1 MLAQH
6 VLVFVVG
13 IIFFG
18 YLTVRAVQSA
28 LRSKRSSDY
37 IMSVAVFSFV
47 LGIISVF
54 LGNWMLGAF
63 FIFVLMI
70 PLSIVGMTIM
80 LKNPLEFEESMRRGS
95 LFPFRSIDEKLAQI
109 ANKIGLIQTIILL
122 YLVLVVSSAA
132 VLLAVSYPIGP
143 SFSDIV
149 AYVMFGPAC
158 VLYFYHKFLKKRV
171 KAN

>member
-1 MLAQH
+1 MLAHH

-37 IMSVAVFSFV
+37 IHSVAVFSLV
-47 LGIISVF
+47 LGAISVF
-54 LGNWMLGAF
+54 IGNWMLGAF
-63 FIFVLMI
+63 FTFVLWI

-95 LFPFRSIDEKLAQI
+95 LFPFLTNEKIAQI
-109 ANKIGLIQTIILL
+109 ANKIGLIQTTILL
-122 YLVLVVSSAA
+122 YLVLVVSTAA
-132 VLLAVSYPIGP
+132 VLLAVSYPYGL

-158 VLYFYHKFLKKRV
+158 YLYFYHKFLKK
-171 KAN
+171 KTSGS

>member
-1 MLAQH
+1 MSAQH

-95 LFPFRSIDEKLAQI
+95 LFPFLINEKIAQI

>member
-54 LGNWMLGAF
+54 LGNWILGAF

-70 PLSIVGMTIM
+70 PLSVVGLIIM
-80 LKNPLEFEESMRRGS
+80 LKHPLEFEESMSRGS
-95 LFPFRSIDEKLAQI
+95 LFPFLTNEKILRL
-109 ANKIGLIQTIILL
+109 ANKIGLVQTTILL

-132 VLLAVSYPIGP
+132 VLLAVSYPIGL

-158 VLYFYHKFLKKRV
+158 VLYFYYRFLKKE
-171 KAN
+171 NEW